1 VIAELT
7 GGFAAV
13 NSNNLLGALKRI
25 DGETSDFY
33 LLGYYSNN
41 PDPLKKRRNIEI
53 RIKPDAKRPA
63 AKYQLS
69 YKTSYTLKPAR

>member
-13 NSNNLLGALKRI
+13 NSNNLLAALKRI

-41 PDPLKKRRNIEI
+41 PDPLKKRRTIEI
-53 RIKPDAKRPA
+53 RIKPSTKRQA
-63 AKYQLS
+63 TKYQLS
-69 YKTSYTLKPAR
+69 YKTSYTLKPPR